1 MGVARLMVM
10 VVLMTTVVHR
20 VQMLVDGLDWSWCGV
35 TVLVDVVGR
44 QGGREPVGMV
54 VAQGLMLVARIYG
67 DTYEPAGQDVAMA
80 VDYVHV
86 GGHHPGRWIVVV
98 QVGAVHGIHRLGA
111 FLVVIASQG
120 RRRCTCLNPAVAD
133 LLGRRRLCCVGVLLL
148 GRESRWR
155 SAQGSL
161 LKLGAKVCLKLAVQT

>member
-111 FLVVIASQG
+111 FLVIIASQG
-120 RRRCTCLNPAVAD
+120 RRRCTCLDPAVAD
-133 LLGRRRLCCVGVLLL
+133 LL
-148 GRESRWR
+148 SR
-155 SAQGSL
+155 
-161 LKLGAKVCLKLAVQT
+161 